1 MQLALQSH
9 TLPVFIKRLVKLYDE
24 QYGESS
30 EEEEVAQAPAPS
42 QGHMQEQ
49 FAQAVHTFVCQDLVI
64 GWRQPCSM
72 HWARRGKHTSV

>member
-24 QYGESS
+24 QYRESS

-42 QGHMQEQ
+42 QGQN
-49 FAQAVHTFVCQDLVI
+49 A
-64 GWRQPCSM
+64 
-72 HWARRGKHTSV
+72 